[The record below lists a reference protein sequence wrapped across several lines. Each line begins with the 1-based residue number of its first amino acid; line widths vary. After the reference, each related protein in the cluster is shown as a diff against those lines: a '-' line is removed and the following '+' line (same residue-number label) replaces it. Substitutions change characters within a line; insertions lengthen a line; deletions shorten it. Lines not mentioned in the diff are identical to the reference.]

1 MTPPEPKG
9 SITAK
14 PEHAN
19 TEKPEENDLKN
30 NLNRMF
36 EILKEKFP

>member
-9 SITAK
+9 STTAK

-19 TEKPEENDLKN
+19 TEKSEENDLKKT
-30 NLNRMF
+30 LCR
-36 EILKEKFP
+36 